1 MRKEVCKFTTTST
14 KNHILIS
21 LAAKWSPKSSPPTRG
36 AKIGKKVTYEN
47 TSSGP
52 DHSKEFSSM
61 VLLSNKVI
69 GAGKGKSKK
78 NAEQMAAKEALL
90 NAKK

>member
-1 MRKEVCKFTTTST
+1 MKINMETIIKIYNRKDYK
-14 KNHILIS
+14 
-21 LAAKWSPKSSPPTRG
+21 TRLQEYY

-52 DHSKEFSSM
+52 DHSKEFSSK
-61 VLLSNKVI
+61 VLLTNKVI

-90 NAKK
+90 NTKK